1 MSPTHAALLRM
12 TRHVLS
18 LRYDGLRAT
27 RGELRT
33 GASKQVV
40 QGAQMFLGAHAHY
53 FLSGLVPDRIGDKA
67 AGFEIM
73 DLARERGSW
82 EAEFAVDLHANGVWE
97 AIKFGFGA
105 FLYQS
110 YRAWADGLLF
120 EEPLFERREPALA
133 APAGAGEPVFH
144 SLSARQFHQER
155 LAGRIGQAVVLMT
168 APLGTSAAT
177 LEMSLDGRL
186 FAIWDRRYVTEDE
199 ITDAVML
206 FRQGRGHG
214 RRLS

>member
-1 MSPTHAALLRM
+1 M
-12 TRHVLS
+12 TRHVLN

-33 GASKQVV
+33 GVSKQVV
-40 QGAQMFLGAHAHY
+40 QGAQMFLGAHGHY
-53 FLSGLVPDRIGDKA
+53 FLTGQVPDRIADKA
-67 AGFEIM
+67 PGFEIV

-82 EAEFAVDLHANGVWE
+82 EAEFAIDLQANGIWE
-97 AIKFGFGA
+97 QMKFGFGL

-110 YRAWADGLLF
+110 YRAWAEGLPF
-120 EEPLFERREPALA
+120 EEPAMQRREPAFA
-133 APAGAGEPVFH
+133 AEDGAGRPAFAH
-144 SLSARQFHQER
+144 LSAHQYQQER
-155 LAGRIGQAVVLMT
+155 LASRIGQAVVLMT
-168 APLGTSAAT
+168 APLGTSAST

-186 FAIWDRRYVTEDE
+186 FAVWDRRYFTEDD

-206 FRQGRGHG
+206 FRQGRAHG

>member
-1 MSPTHAALLRM
+1 MA
-12 TRHVLS
+12 RHVLN

-33 GASKQVV
+33 GVSKQVV
-40 QGAQMFLGAHAHY
+40 LGAQMFLGAHGHY
-53 FLSGLVPDRIGDKA
+53 FVSGLVPDRIGDKA
-67 AGFEIM
+67 AGFEIV

-82 EAEFAVDLHANGVWE
+82 EAEFAIDLQANGVWE
-97 AIKFGFGA
+97 QIKFGFGL

-110 YRAWADGLLF
+110 YLAWSEGQLF
-120 EEPLFERREPALA
+120 EDPSLERRQPYLTV
-133 APAGAGEPVFH
+133 PDGANELEWH
-144 SLSARQFHQER
+144 SLTTRQFQQER
-155 LAGRIGQAVVLMT
+155 LAGRVGQSMVLLT
-168 APLGTSAAT
+168 APIGSSAAT

-186 FAIWDRRYVTEDE
+186 FAVWDRRYYMEDD

-206 FRQGRGHG
+206 FRQGRVHG